1 MNGGTCGRDRL
12 RRAGTLAAVV
22 AGIAVLAAA
31 CGGGSGNSAGSP
43 DQPGFQKTLAYAK
56 CMRAHGAPNWP
67 DPNSQGQFVKTP
79 PNRADF
85 TAPASADQACRHLL
99 PNGGRITAAG
109 QQRVTAL
116 ALQFAACMRSHG
128 ITNFPDPVV
137 NSQGVSV
144 NPQGL
149 AVHSPQFQ
157 AAQQACRK
165 YMNAA
170 GKYFPPG

>member
-67 DPNSQGQFVKTP
+67 DPNSQGQFVKTRP
-79 PNRADF
+79 
-85 TAPASADQACRHLL
+85 TAPISPPPHRRTRPAGTCCRTA
-99 PNGGRITAAG
+99 GG
-109 QQRVTAL
+109 
-116 ALQFAACMRSHG
+116 
-128 ITNFPDPVV
+128 
-137 NSQGVSV
+137 
-144 NPQGL
+144 
-149 AVHSPQFQ
+149 
-157 AAQQACRK
+157 
-165 YMNAA
+165 
-170 GKYFPPG
+170 